1 MVLGDATWLI
11 GFGLAVGAVA
21 AWYLTSFAKAFLF
34 QLQPTDPRVFAA
46 ALATLALT
54 GFVAALLPA
63 RRAAAV
69 DPLRSLRES

>member
-1 MVLGDATWLI
+1 
-11 GFGLAVGAVA
+11 
-21 AWYLTSFAKAFLF
+21 
-34 QLQPTDPRVFAA
+34 VFVA
-46 ALATLALT
+46 ALATLALI